1 MLFQPLFRPQRGTV
15 SNFQGSEKIPK
26 RPVGLEFDEPSN
38 DKNKCAGLL
47 WEPQVLQLGSYV
59 LWPQMKNLILSPC
72 SCLEVVASFSDVV

>member
-38 DKNKCAGLL
+38 DKKQMCWSTLGTTSVAAWILCPLATNEK
-47 WEPQVLQLGSYV
+47 PYPFSMQLFRSGS
-59 LWPQMKNLILSPC
+59 
-72 SCLEVVASFSDVV
+72 FF